1 MNQLL
6 NITGTN
12 TMSSLEIAELTNT
25 AHGDVLKKIDNL
37 LETMD
42 EIGQGNFTLT
52 SYTDKSNRQS
62 RCYEMNKTGSLVM
75 IASYNVNF
83 LTAVVNRWQELE
95 TKKPASQIDILI
107 ESAQLLKAQEL
118 RLLNVEHKITE
129 LQAKNLTSPDLFT
142 IAGYASLTGVSVNLK
157 LAVQLGKKATT
168 ICNERNLMT
177 DKMKDP
183 RFGMVKM
190 YPTPV
195 LEEVFLEYK

>member
-1 MNQLL
+1 
-6 NITGTN
+6 
-12 TMSSLEIAELTNT
+12 MSSLEIAQLTNT
-25 AHGDVLKKIDNL
+25 AHKNVLQKIDNL

-42 EIGQGNFTLT
+42 LVGKLNFQPT
-52 SYTDKSNRQS
+52 SYTDASNRQS

-118 RLLNVEHKITE
+118 RISNVEHKILE
-129 LQAKNLTSPDLFT
+129 LESKNLTSPDLFT
-142 IAGYASLTGVSVNLK
+142 IAGFASLNKVSVNLK
-157 LAVQLGKKATT
+157 LAVQLGKKATM